1 MDNLPSHTGKM
12 LLPFFVRSY
21 VVRTCDGST
30 LAKRFFLVDNSKV
43 NERGFTLLELLVVL
57 LIVGIIVSFA
67 GLSIGQRSSRVV
79 HDEAERLNGLF
90 QMASDEAVM
99 DGRELAVEFTKDGY
113 RFLELNQDNKWVP
126 VEKDNLFRERELPPD
141 IKLDLVIEGA
151 EASFKDKKNLPK
163 VFVLSSGELTPFT
176 LTLSVEGEQPYV
188 LQGTSD
194 GKLSLSTGSENNR
207 DAS

>member
-12 LLPFFVRSY
+12 LLPFFVKPY
-21 VVRTCDGST
+21 VGSAP
-30 LAKRFFLVDNSKV
+30 LKRLILTNNVTT
-43 NERGFTLLELLVVL
+43 NEQGFTLLELLVVL

-99 DGRELAVEFTKDGY
+99 DGRELAVEFAKDGY
-113 RFLELNQDNKWVP
+113 RFLELNQDNKWVS

-163 VFVLSSGELTPFT
+163 VFVLSSGELTPFK

-194 GKLSLSTGSENNR
+194 GKLSLSTGSENNT

>member
-1 MDNLPSHTGKM
+1 MDNLPSHASKM
-12 LLPFFVRSY
+12 YLPLNVGSSPTKGFLLSNN
-21 VVRTCDGST
+21 TT
-30 LAKRFFLVDNSKV
+30 A
-43 NERGFTLLELLVVL
+43 NEHGFTLLELLVVL
-57 LIVGIIVSFA
+57 LIIGIIVSFA

-99 DGRELAVEFTKDGY
+99 DGRELAVEFAQNSY

-126 VEKDNLFRERELPPD
+126 IEKDNLFRKREIPPD
-141 IKLDLVIEGA
+141 IKLDLVVEGA
-151 EASFKDKKNLPK
+151 EASFKDEKNLPK

-194 GKLSLSTGSENNR
+194 GKLSLSTGDENST